1 MPCLCLLSM
10 QACMEFFPNLLF
22 SKPAFKALRSQQPQ
36 VFNHM
41 LDGALLGMALAATEA
56 WAGNLEILY
65 LVRCG
70 SNLNLSE

>member
-1 MPCLCLLSM
+1 
-10 QACMEFFPNLLF
+10 MEFFPSLLF
-22 SKPAFKALRSQQPQ
+22 SKAAFKALRSQQPQ

-65 LVRCG
+65 LVRLCCKLHQLL
-70 SNLNLSE
+70 SNDCMP